1 MMTGEINWKRLWK
14 LPDDLKKK
22 VVKGKTPSSKESGEI
37 SEWIAIA
44 INRLETHEEMRTISK
59 QISNSTKY
67 KEFNTAISIY
77 LKSNKEIQKKVC
89 AGEIYILDLI
99 GGKPKKLSKEDRK
112 NIDKIRK
119 ARDLENHM
127 IDFYK
132 DLKFFLEGTI
142 EDRSYLKKHLK
153 PEKIHYLASVLSCIR
168 NEELLKTLIKH
179 QGIKSWEEI

>member
-1 MMTGEINWKRLWK
+1 MEKNIDWKRLWK

-22 VVKGKTPSSKESGEI
+22 VVKGKTPHSKESGEI

-44 INRLETHEEMRTISK
+44 LNRLDTHDEMKAISK
-59 QISNSTKY
+59 QISTSTKY
-67 KEFNTAISIY
+67 KEFNACISVY
-77 LKSNKEIQKKVC
+77 LKLDEEIKKKVC
-89 AGEIYILDLI
+89 GGEIHILDLI
-99 GGKPKKLSKEDRK
+99 KKKPKKLSEEDKK
-112 NIDKIRK
+112 NMERLIK

-132 DLKFFLEGTI
+132 DLKFFLEASP
-142 EDRSYLKKHLK
+142 EDREYLKKFLK

-168 NEELLKTLIKH
+168 KEELLKTLIKH